1 MATTQTVIA
10 GLEEG
15 GGARNRLDTL
25 TRVAKALN
33 RHVVVSL
40 RDHIPVN
47 LADAVLV
54 A

>member
-1 MATTQTVIA
+1 V
-10 GLEEG
+10 EV
-15 GGARNRLDTL
+15 LDTL

-33 RHVVVSL
+33 RHLVVSFPEQ
-40 RDHIPVN
+40 IPGN